1 MPSIAWGALI
11 GDAAHIISLVNVMV
25 FAVAVRYYY
34 HNDND
39 NNNDALVA
47 FDPLWK
53 DQGFCVMNP
62 DVPYWSS
69 HDLCLYADTFLA
81 AVSYA
86 VYLLLRNEKG
96 MKPANDMI
104 KSNILGVFGHGIG
117 HGAIAAGLRKEMVET
132 AATNATNNSTAA
144 VAGVA
149 ALTLWET
156 LESNSVLETLQQWIP
171 LMVFWLFMMK
181 AAMPKGSNSAVACV
195 ALASA
200 VCQLGFPL
208 HFGFTYVQSVL
219 FIVFHFN
226 EIWNKDRE
234 EKGFEHVL
242 YPILVGIPVGI
253 IGWIESTLCSKGY
266 ILLGGHLIY
275 DAYIP
280 LSVLFFYMICWVRAT
295 IQNPTVSTK
304 ATTKKTKVA

>member
-11 GDAAHIISLVNVMV
+11 GDTAHIISLVNVIT
-25 FAVAVRYYY
+25 FAVAVRYYR
-34 HNDND
+34 DD
-39 NNNDALVA
+39 PLWKDQG

-62 DVPYWSS
+62 EVPYGSS

-81 AVSYA
+81 AVSYV
-86 VYLLLRNEKG
+86 VYLILRNEKG
-96 MKPANDMI
+96 MKPANDLV

-117 HGAIAAGLRKEMVET
+117 HGAIAAGLRKEMVE
-132 AATNATNNSTAA
+132 AATTNITNTTATATDVVS
-144 VAGVA
+144 
-149 ALTLWET
+149 LTLWET
-156 LESNSVLETLQQWIP
+156 LEFNSVLETLQQWAP
-171 LMVFWLFMMK
+171 LMIFWFFMIR

-200 VCQLGFPL
+200 VGQLGFPL

-219 FIVFHFN
+219 FIVFDFN

-234 EKGFEHVL
+234 EKGFEHAL

-266 ILLGGHLIY
+266 ILVGGHLIY

-280 LSVLFFYMICWVRAT
+280 LSMLFFYMICWVRAT
-295 IQNPTVSTK
+295 IQNPTVSRR
-304 ATTKKTKVA
+304 APAKKTKVA